1 MSGVYGLAV
10 FGTTKYPARLFET
23 LLMGVVAVFAEGL
36 PVGVIP
42 EQFGIAV
49 MGLNMINHCCL
60 GDAAMVFA
68 FGAQWVFSQPANPG
82 ALPAIAVH
90 AQSPLRRG
98 SL

>member
-10 FGTTKYPARLFET
+10 LGATKDPARLFET
-23 LLMGVVAVFAEGL
+23 LLVGVMAVLAQRL
-36 PVGVIP
+36 PVGAIP

-68 FGAQWVFSQPANPG
+68 LGAQWVFSQPANPG

-98 SL
+98 IL